1 MFLKFTTM
9 NNESDNFLPMYC
21 IQTIWVFFRIVDK
34 LGQKN
39 NKYFWN
45 FYNKKQYSFA
55 FFISKFFYQ

>member
-1 MFLKFTTM
+1 M